1 LCAEGSLTTAILIK
15 KILYKLIKLLSKRL
29 KKFGYDKHDVI
40 AVISEMLEIIIKEI
54 KIEK

>member
-1 LCAEGSLTTAILIK
+1 MNSEKPLKSIKTARILAK
-15 KILYKLIKLLSKRL
+15 SFSKRL